1 MKELDSITII
11 PKDLL
16 PENVELVGN
25 PFKITL
31 SEEQIKTLIKISEIE
46 DMIHYT
52 GNFNDYI
59 ISK

>member
-1 MKELDSITII
+1 MDDRNLTI
-11 PKDLL
+11 
-16 PENVELVGN
+16 
-25 PFKITL
+25 L